1 MFKTASLSFL
11 LIGVHSMRERSASIS
26 QQINWHLLGKCMGT
40 QKKASLRGRSPVQVR
55 DRANKCIR
63 LSAMVLN
70 HQVAKIMLLEQ
81 IYRAWTIL
89 NGEPYHH

>member
-1 MFKTASLSFL
+1 MLRIL
-11 LIGVHSMRERSASIS
+11 L
-26 QQINWHLLGKCMGT
+26 HL
-40 QKKASLRGRSPVQVR
+40 QVR
-55 DRANKCIR
+55 DRATKSIK